1 MAMWMAKNNMNEN
14 KLVILEHERFAAQF
28 YYNSDTNIM
37 GENLFKKFNLPQCA
51 VMRKEL
57 AVRLYSLVPVL
68 EHFHLKILF
77 KDILRFY
84 EVQQYLHEH
93 WKEKTGQ
100 EPGESLAKVENSPHA
115 RGIAFDCVLT
125 DENDAVIPLPSSSI
139 RINPEQRK
147 PDYVFEDTLEE
158 KKKERNRN
166 FLRHLML
173 CAGISSINKEWFH
186 FQLPGMHCY
195 PLVSADDVR
204 NAVLL
209 PYDEKEPFS
218 YYDIFHD
225 YQNDVFEGKTNFW
238 IDSERYFNQ
247 FEKIGVQEFI
257 RKLAGVLK

>member
-1 MAMWMAKNNMNEN
+1 MVKNNMNEN
-14 KLVILEHERFAAQF
+14 KLVILKHERFATQF

-37 GENLFKKFNLPQCA
+37 GENLFKKFNLPQHA

-57 AVRLYSLVPVL
+57 AEKLYSLVPVL
-68 EHFHLKILF
+68 EHFRLKILL
-77 KDILRFY
+77 KDVLRFY
-84 EVQQYLHEH
+84 EVQQYLYEH

-125 DENDAVIPLPSSSI
+125 DENDVVIPLPSSSI
-139 RINPEQRK
+139 RIRPEQRK
-147 PDYVFEDTLEE
+147 PDYVFENTPEE
-158 KKKERNRN
+158 KQKERNRN

-173 CAGISSINKEWFH
+173 CAGISPINKEWFH
-186 FQLPGMHCY
+186 FQLPNMQHY

-209 PYDEKEPFS
+209 PYDESKMQFS
-218 YYDIFHD
+218 YYDIFHE
-225 YQNDVFEGKTNFW
+225 YQHDVFAGKTMFW

-247 FEKIGVQEFI
+247 FEKIGVQEVI
-257 RKLAGVLK
+257 RKLAGVMK